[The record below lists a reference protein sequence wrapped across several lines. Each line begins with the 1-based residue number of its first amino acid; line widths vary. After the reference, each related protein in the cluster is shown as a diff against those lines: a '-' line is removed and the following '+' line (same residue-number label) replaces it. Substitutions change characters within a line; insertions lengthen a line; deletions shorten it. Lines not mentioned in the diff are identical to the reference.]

1 MRVIAAQPAAAS
13 PCRRSVPT
21 ACRSLMKMSRCFC
34 CFPPCP
40 TQAIHF
46 GGPSACS
53 RPATNC
59 DAAAFFFRRFGA
71 GSSSSPGSA
80 ASSPSPLLATT
91 GSRPVPPPCC
101 NPGAGRRMA
110 KHEWLVNDGAECRT
124 SAPRKMGRLAKG
136 KMMNTRK
143 EEVKDRGSVAQQQ
156 RSVASAA
163 GLLCWRCTR
172 SPSTRN
178 DTRDGLV
185 AVSSCC
191 QLLAWRSRQRL
202 ACRPWRPS

>member
-136 KMMNTRK
+136 KMMNTEGRSQ
-143 EEVKDRGSVAQQQ
+143 GSRQCRPAATQ
-156 RSVASAA
+156 RSQRSRTA
-163 GLLCWRCTR
+163 LLALHSESEYAERYPRW
-172 SPSTRN
+172 S
-178 DTRDGLV
+178 
-185 AVSSCC
+185 SSC
-191 QLLAWRSRQRL
+191 Q
-202 ACRPWRPS
+202 